1 MLVEVRPT
9 KKLRGNRA
17 IDLSACLSPIVDAL
31 CADSLDLSRV
41 RVVCDWVQYKN
52 NFRNVV
58 DLRPILLPA
67 KADGHVRPEE
77 GGPGEIVEIAVDL
90 RRCVD
95 DNLADV
101 VRGVLSARLEPNGL
115 GRVYLEDW
123 SKGTASRIWQF
134 NSLYWRFLGVWE
146 KATGRLYEQAL
157 PGGESDARNIAGVHE
172 LIQEMFTVWDDLA
185 ARNSLPE
192 ELYVIE
198 LGVGNGNQAKTW
210 LDEFAKL
217 DAAHGREYYRRLHYM
232 MCDYSE
238 HVLSLARDN
247 VADHAGHVSSF
258 VLDATTPMT
267 ALGFLRY
274 KVFLVYISNVY
285 DNLPTE
291 DVAQIGGH
299 TYRAEVRA
307 YLPGD
312 DAARIADEFGL
323 PAASLVTAIDK
334 LLSLGPALLVD
345 ALSEYFPDVDRAA
358 AFWMSVWDCVKME
371 ERYVPMSGLDLYEIA
386 PGVNGEMLRPML
398 ERHGDVRMQV
408 SNGAIASFVDTLP
421 LLHPYGR
428 LQCHDIF
435 VTDPHQYRTGFLG
448 PGKYDG
454 SIVNWVNGPLLR
466 HIGRRKGFDVSY
478 APFAHRTGTNIVT
491 LTAQVR
497 D

>member
-9 KKLRGNRA
+9 RKLRGEQAVN
-17 IDLSACLSPIVDAL
+17 LTACLSPIVAAL
-31 CADSLDLSRV
+31 CEDSLDLSRV
-41 RVVCDWVQYKN
+41 RLVCDWVQYKY

-58 DLRPILLPA
+58 DVRPILAPPN
-67 KADGHVRPEE
+67 HN
-77 GGPGEIVEIAVDL
+77 GGGDQSDEDKLEIAVDL
-90 RRCVD
+90 RRCADADLVD
-95 DNLADV
+95 IVRDVLAN
-101 VRGVLSARLEPNGL
+101 RGDPDAL

-123 SKGTASRIWQF
+123 AQGTTSKIWEF
-134 NSLYWRFLGVWE
+134 NALYWRFLGVWE

-157 PGGESDARNIAGVHE
+157 PGGASDARNIAGVHE
-172 LIQEMFTVWDDLA
+172 LIQEMFMVWDDLA
-185 ARNSLPE
+185 AQNSLPD

-210 LDEFAKL
+210 LDEFARL
-217 DAAHGREYYRRLHYM
+217 DAEHGTEYYRRLHYM

-238 HVLSLARDN
+238 HVLELARKN
-247 VADHAGHVSSF
+247 VADHASHVSSF
-258 VLDATTPMT
+258 PLDATTPMT

-299 TYRAEVRA
+299 TYNAEIRA
-307 YLPGD
+307 YLPKE
-312 DAARIADEFGL
+312 AAYRIAADFGIEL
-323 PAASLVTAIDK
+323 GSLVSAIHK
-334 LLSLGPALLVD
+334 LLSLGPELLVD
-345 ALSEYFPDVDRAA
+345 ALSAQFPEVARAS
-358 AFWMSVWDCVKME
+358 AFWMAVWDAVKLE
-371 ERYVPMSGLDLYEIA
+371 ERYVPMTGLDLYQIA

-454 SIVNWVNGPLLR
+454 SIVNWVNGPLLQ
-466 HIGRRKGFDVSY
+466 HIGRRKGFDVGY

>member
-9 KKLRGNRA
+9 RKLRGA
-17 IDLSACLSPIVDAL
+17 KALDLTACLSPIVDAL
-31 CADSLDLSRV
+31 CEDSLDLSRV
-41 RVVCDWVQYKN
+41 RLVCDWVQYKN
-52 NFRNVV
+52 NFREVV
-58 DLRPILLPA
+58 DVRPILSPP
-67 KADGHVRPEE
+67 DHN
-77 GGPGEIVEIAVDL
+77 GGSGDSDENRLEIAVDL
-90 RRCVD
+90 RRCGGAD
-95 DNLADV
+95 LADT
-101 VRGVLSARLEPNGL
+101 VRHVLAHRDDPYGL
-115 GRVYLEDW
+115 GHVYLEDW
-123 SKGTASRIWQF
+123 STGTTSRIWEF

-146 KATGRLYEQAL
+146 TVTGRRYEQAL
-157 PGGESDARNIAGVHE
+157 PGGESDARNIAGVRE
-172 LIQEMFTVWDDLA
+172 LIREMFTVWDDLTEQ
-185 ARNSLPE
+185 NSLPD

-217 DAAHGREYYRRLHYM
+217 DAEHGTEYYRRLHYM

-238 HVLSLARDN
+238 HVLTLAREN
-247 VADHAGHVSSF
+247 VAEHASHVSSF
-258 VLDATTPMT
+258 PLDATAPMT

-299 TYRAEVRA
+299 TYGAEIRA
-307 YLPGD
+307 YLAKD
-312 DAARIADEFGL
+312 TADRIAADFGIE
-323 PAASLVTAIDK
+323 PGSLVGAIHK
-334 LLSLGPALLVD
+334 LLSLGPELLVD
-345 ALSEYFPDVDRAA
+345 ALSAQFPDVARAA
-358 AFWMSVWDCVKME
+358 AFWMAVWDAVKLE
-371 ERYVPMSGLDLYEIA
+371 ERYVPMTGLDLYQIA

-454 SIVNWVNGPLLR
+454 SIVNWVNGPLLQ

>member
-9 KKLRGNRA
+9 KRLRGA
-17 IDLSACLSPIVDAL
+17 KALDLTASLSPIVDAL
-31 CADSLDLSRV
+31 CEDSIDLSRL

-52 NFRNVV
+52 NFREVV
-58 DLRPILLPA
+58 DVRPILSPA
-67 KADGHVRPEE
+67 EYNANGNGSEE
-77 GGPGEIVEIAVDL
+77 TDTKLEIAVDL
-90 RRCVD
+90 RRCD
-95 DNLADV
+95 DVELSSI
-101 VRGVLSARLEPNGL
+101 VREVLSRRQDPDGMGRL
-115 GRVYLEDW
+115 YLEDW
-123 SKGTASRIWQF
+123 STGTSSRIWDF
-134 NSLYWRFLGVWE
+134 NSLYWRYLGVWE
-146 KATGRLYEQAL
+146 KATGRQYEQAL
-157 PGGESDARNIAGVHE
+157 PGGESDARNIAGVHQ
-172 LIQEMFTVWDDLA
+172 LIKEMFTVWDNLA
-185 ARNSLPE
+185 KRDALPE

-217 DAAHGREYYRRLHYM
+217 DAEHGSEYYRRLHYM

-238 HVLSLARDN
+238 HVLTLARAN
-247 VADHAGHVSSF
+247 VAHHATHVSSF
-258 VLDATTPMT
+258 ALDATTPMT

-299 TYRAEVRA
+299 TYRVELRA
-307 YLPGD
+307 YVPKDEASALT
-312 DAARIADEFGL
+312 DEFGID
-323 PAASLVTAIDK
+323 PDSLVSAIDK
-334 LLSLGPALLVD
+334 LLALGPEQLAD
-345 ALSEYFPDVDRAA
+345 ALGASFPDAERAA
-358 AFWMSVWDCVKME
+358 AFWMAVWNALRLE
-371 ERYVPMSGLDLYEIA
+371 ERYVPMTGMDLYQIA

-398 ERHGDVRMQV
+398 EAHGDVRMQV

-421 LLHPYGR
+421 LLHPHGR

-454 SIVNWVNGPLLR
+454 SIVNWVNGPLLQ

>member
-9 KKLRGNRA
+9 NRLRGPKA
-17 IDLSACLSPIVDAL
+17 IDLSACLAPIVDAL
-31 CADSLDLSRV
+31 CEDSLDLSRV

-52 NFRNVV
+52 NFREVV
-58 DLRPILLPA
+58 DVRPILSPQEDEDNL
-67 KADGHVRPEE
+67 
-77 GGPGEIVEIAVDL
+77 EIAVDL
-90 RRCVD
+90 RRCGVE
-95 DNLADV
+95 NLAQI
-101 VRGVLSARLEPNGL
+101 VRDALGGRSEADAPGRL
-115 GRVYLEDW
+115 YLEDW
-123 SKGTASRIWQF
+123 STGTTSRTWDF

-157 PGGESDARNIAGVHE
+157 PGGESDARNIAGVHQ
-172 LIQEMFTVWDDLA
+172 LINEMLDVWDGLA
-185 ARNSLPE
+185 ARNALPD

-210 LDEFAKL
+210 LDEFVKL
-217 DAAHGREYYRRLHYM
+217 DAEHGTEYYRSLHYM

-238 HVLSLARDN
+238 HVLALAREN
-247 VADHAGHVSSF
+247 VADHASHVSSF
-258 VLDATTPMT
+258 PLDATTPMT

-299 TYRAEVRA
+299 TYRVEVRA
-307 YLPGD
+307 YLPSAE
-312 DAARIADEFGL
+312 AARIAQEFEL
-323 PAASLVTAIDK
+323 EPQSLAAAIHK
-334 LLSLGPALLVD
+334 LLSLGPELLVD
-345 ALSEYFPDVDRAA
+345 ALSAHFPDVARAA
-358 AFWMSVWDCVKME
+358 AFWMAVWDALKME
-371 ERYVPMSGLDLYEIA
+371 ERYVPMTGLDLYEIA

-398 ERHGDVRMQV
+398 ERHGDVRMHV

-454 SIVNWVNGPLLR
+454 SVVNWVNGPLLQ

-478 APFAHRTGTNIVT
+478 APFAHRSGTNIVT
-491 LTAQVR
+491 LTGQVR

>member
-9 KKLRGNRA
+9 KKLRGEKA
-17 IDLSACLSPIVDAL
+17 VDLTACLAPIVDVL
-31 CADSLDLSRV
+31 CEDSLDLSRV
-41 RVVCDWVQYKN
+41 RLVCDWVQYKN
-52 NFRNVV
+52 NFRDAI
-58 DLRPILLPA
+58 DLRPVLSPPHHNGGS
-67 KADGHVRPEE
+67 ADSSGDKL
-77 GGPGEIVEIAVDL
+77 EIAVDL
-90 RRCVD
+90 RRCAEAQ
-95 DNLADV
+95 LADK
-101 VRGVLSARLEPNGL
+101 VRSVLAVRSDPNGL
-115 GRVYLEDW
+115 LRVYLEDW
-123 SKGTASRIWQF
+123 STGTTSRIWEF

-172 LIQEMFTVWDDLA
+172 LIHEMFTVWDDLA
-185 ARNSLPE
+185 AHNSLPD

-217 DAAHGREYYRRLHYM
+217 DAERGTDYYRRLHYM

-238 HVLSLARDN
+238 HVLALAREN
-247 VADHAGHVSSF
+247 VVDHASHVSSF
-258 VLDATTPMT
+258 PLDATTPMT

-299 TYRAEVRA
+299 TYTADIRA
-307 YLPGD
+307 YLPKE
-312 DAARIADEFGL
+312 AADRIARDFGL
-323 PAASLVTAIDK
+323 EPGSLVGAISK
-334 LLSLGPALLVD
+334 LLLLGPELLVD
-345 ALSEYFPDVDRAA
+345 ALPAHFPNVARAA
-358 AFWMSVWDCVKME
+358 AFWMAVWDAVKLE
-371 ERYVPMSGLDLYEIA
+371 ERYVPMTGLDLYQIA

-435 VTDPHQYRTGFLG
+435 VTDPHQYRTAFLG

-454 SIVNWVNGPLLR
+454 SIVNWVNGPLLQ
-466 HIGRRKGFDVSY
+466 HIGRRKGFEVGY